1 MTVTRGTTPRAP
13 TQTHPAPTVL
23 TGPIPFSYKL
33 EQKQIKPYNIK
44 KKKELWLKGKKDL
57 LNYFPLASC

>member
-1 MTVTRGTTPRAP
+1 MTVTRQTTVQDP

-33 EQKQIKPYNIK
+33 EQKWIKPYDI
-44 KKKELWLKGKKDL
+44 
-57 LNYFPLASC
+57 